1 MSPTV
6 VSVSKPFITLRSVNK
21 ARGMC
26 NGKLVLEGIVVEP
39 LSNCSCNKI
48 WIPSRSKE
56 DNIKNSL
63 SVGQF
68 FYKEMTKVCETESSY
83 SAKLLYEKL
92 EHVRKCLYEKGNSS
106 KEEKVYYRIQKLF
119 KLEKKSKQSQVK
131 WSEKGSY
138 SSR

>member
-1 MSPTV
+1 
-6 VSVSKPFITLRSVNK
+6 
-21 ARGMC
+21 
-26 NGKLVLEGIVVEP
+26 
-39 LSNCSCNKI
+39 
-48 WIPSRSKE
+48 
-56 DNIKNSL
+56 
-63 SVGQF
+63 
-68 FYKEMTKVCETESSY
+68 MTEVCETEPSY

-92 EHVRKCLYEKGNSS
+92 EQVRKCLYEKGNNS